1 MQNFHGSVEAF
12 NVKTVDT
19 TGAGDSFI
27 GALLCK
33 IVDDRSIIE
42 VRLLMNVFFLFKKI
56 HNIFLL
62 FVHCSFAKYIW
73 FGI

>member
-56 HNIFLL
+56 HNIFFVICSLL
-62 FVHCSFAKYIW
+62 FC
-73 FGI
+73 